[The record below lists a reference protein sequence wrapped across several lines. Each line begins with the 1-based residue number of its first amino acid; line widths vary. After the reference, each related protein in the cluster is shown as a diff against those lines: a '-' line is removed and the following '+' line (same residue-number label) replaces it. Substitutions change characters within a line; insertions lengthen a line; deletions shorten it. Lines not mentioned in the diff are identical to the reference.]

1 MTLTLRKKTLV
12 VVTLTLIALVVILY
26 LAISSIVMGS
36 FEDLEKDDVSK
47 HVERV
52 NEAIDNELADINSK
66 LVDWA
71 KPGQDLDVVRLANL
85 LDDER
90 ARVSDQR
97 SNKLADLMANLDINA
112 FLWTDSSDGIFWGW
126 SYDEE
131 SQGLDLVPKGLRDE
145 LTADSPLLR
154 HPEGSSGVRGMV
166 LLPEKGP
173 MLVVSV
179 PILYHM
185 DDGPVENGSMMMG
198 KHLDEPEIARVA
210 ELTKLDVAVRR
221 LDNDL
226 TADFQGAR
234 SALSTETD
242 IYVDPLDDDFVAG
255 YSFVNDVRSA
265 PALLWQVKVPRDI
278 IDERNK
284 SINFLLIAL
293 VVVGVVL
300 VVVIAFLLDRL
311 VLSRMAS
318 LNTQVSGI
326 NMTSALDERVSVPGN
341 DELSNLGGTINGM
354 LEEIQTERGKSED
367 LLLNVLP
374 PPIAERLKAGE
385 AEGEKVI
392 ADSFPGVSV
401 LFSDVV
407 GFTKLSAVI
416 SPNELV
422 VMLNRVFSA
431 FDSLT
436 HKYGLEKIKTI
447 GDAYM
452 VVGGLPTPREDH
464 AEAIAA
470 MSLDMYKELRDIN
483 ARHGTDLN
491 IRIGINSGPVVAG
504 VIGNRKFIY
513 DLWGDAVNTAARM
526 ESHGI
531 AGRVQVTEDTYNLLK
546 DSFEFEDRGIIDV
559 KGKGDMHVYIL
570 ADRKPEAGHET
581 ETIKAEADG

>member
-1 MTLTLRKKTLV
+1 M
-12 VVTLTLIALVVILY
+12 
-26 LAISSIVMGS
+26 
-36 FEDLEKDDVSK
+36 
-47 HVERV
+47 
-52 NEAIDNELADINSK
+52 
-66 LVDWA
+66 DWA

-97 SNKLADLMANLDINA
+97 SNRLADLMANLDINV
-112 FLWTDSSDGIFWGW
+112 FLWTDSSDSIFWGW
-126 SYDEE
+126 TYDEE
-131 SQGLDLVPKGLRDE
+131 SQGLDFVPKGLRDE
-145 LTADSPLLR
+145 LTPDSPLLR
-154 HPEGSSGVRGMV
+154 HAEGSSGVRGTV
-166 LLPEKGP
+166 LLPERGP
-173 MLVVSV
+173 MLVVST

-198 KHLDEPEIARVA
+198 KYLDEPEIARVA
-210 ELTKLDVAVRR
+210 ELTRLDVAVRR
-221 LDNDL
+221 LDTDL
-226 TADFQGAR
+226 TADFQEAR
-234 SALSTETD
+234 SALATETD
-242 IYVDPLDDDFVAG
+242 IYPDPLDDDFIAG

-265 PALLWQVKVPRDI
+265 PALLWRVKVPRDI
-278 IDERNK
+278 IDEGNK

-354 LEEIQTERGKSED
+354 LEEIQTERGKSEA

-392 ADSFPGVSV
+392 ADSFQGVTV

-407 GFTKLSAVI
+407 GFTKLSAII

-422 VMLNRVFSA
+422 IMLNRVFSA
-431 FDSLT
+431 FDALT
-436 HKYGLEKIKTI
+436 DKYGLEKIKTI

-526 ESHGI
+526 ESHGV

-570 ADRKPEAGHET
+570 ADRKPEAGLEAET
-581 ETIKAEADG
+581 MKAEADG